1 MLYPFEFRFSREGE
15 TLKMKVF
22 ATHTE
27 RVPMKPTINDYFEHQ
42 ERSDQ
47 IRDQIALRNM
57 KQKQTLIVRS
67 PAPTISS

>member
-1 MLYPFEFRFSREGE
+1 
-15 TLKMKVF
+15 MKVF

-42 ERSDQ
+42 ERSDPLF
-47 IRDQIALRNM
+47 DQTALRNM

>member
-1 MLYPFEFRFSREGE
+1 
-15 TLKMKVF
+15 MKVF
-22 ATHTE
+22 ATHIE
-27 RVPMKPTINDYFEHQ
+27 RGLMKPTINDYFEHQ

-47 IRDQIALRNM
+47 IRDHTALRNM